1 MPGITAEEELSPLSP
16 GHHFADLAAP
26 WSLTPHA
33 ALYKYRGIEAY
44 SASQAMNAHGY
55 PREVRKA
62 RQMTCFSDSS
72 SVGADEF
79 SQQLNQLR
87 YFYNENSHFC
97 VIYQNF
103 FPTLRC

>member
-1 MPGITAEEELSPLSP
+1 MAGITAEVELSPLSP

-55 PREVRKA
+55 SREVRKA
-62 RQMTCFSDSS
+62 RQMTCFPTRHPL
-72 SVGADEF
+72 V
-79 SQQLNQLR
+79 QM
-87 YFYNENSHFC
+87 
-97 VIYQNF
+97 NF
-103 FPTLRC
+103 PSN